1 MDQAAHGYVQ
11 SRSISHLT
19 VKAVLLVG
27 GLGTRLR
34 PLTFS
39 IPKPLLPIGE
49 TPILQIIIERLR
61 DADIREI
68 ILATGYQAELIR
80 AFCGDGS
87 KFGVTV
93 DYVHEERPLGTAGP
107 LSLVRPR
114 ITGDEYLILM
124 NGDILT
130 SVDFGALVEFAR
142 SWRCDLTVGY
152 TTYSYRSP
160 FGVLAIEEHQVKGI
174 VEKPAHD
181 YLISAGIYC
190 LRGSALQYVP
200 EGEFFTMPD
209 LMRRFINDGKPI
221 GAYRIREAWMGLE
234 SITHFEE
241 AVRAL
246 EGLRDTALPG
256 SLNSEGTA
264 DSASRPDDR

>member
-1 MDQAAHGYVQ
+1 
-11 SRSISHLT
+11 

-61 DADIREI
+61 DAGICEI
-68 ILATGYQAELIR
+68 VLATGYQAELIQ

-93 DYVHEERPLGTAGP
+93 GYVKEEHPLGTAGP
-107 LSLVRPR
+107 LSLVRDR
-114 ITGDEYLILM
+114 VTADEYFILM

-130 SVDFGALVEFAR
+130 DIDFRKFLEFAQSR
-142 SWRCDLTVGY
+142 GCELTVGY
-152 TTYSYRSP
+152 TTYTYRSP
-160 FGVLAIEEHQVKGI
+160 FGVLTVREDRVESV
-174 VEKPAHD
+174 VEKPSHE
-181 YLISAGIYC
+181 YVISAGIYC
-190 LRGSALQYVP
+190 LKGTALQWIP
-200 EGEFFTMPD
+200 DGEFFTMPD
-209 LMRRFINDGKPI
+209 LIRRFIDDGRPI
-221 GAYRIREAWMGLE
+221 GAYPIRAAWMGLE

-241 AVRAL
+241 AIRAL
-246 EGLRDTALPG
+246 DGVPLDELPG
-256 SLNSEGTA
+256 A
-264 DSASRPDDR
+264 RKSRRSSGAQ

>member
-1 MDQAAHGYVQ
+1 M
-11 SRSISHLT
+11 
-19 VKAVLLVG
+19 KAVLLVG

-61 DADIREI
+61 DAEIREI
-68 ILATGYQAELIR
+68 ILATGYQAELIQ

-93 DYVHEERPLGTAGP
+93 GYVKEERPLGTAGP
-107 LSLVRPR
+107 LSLVRDR
-114 ITGDEYLILM
+114 IAADEYFILM

-130 SVDFGALVEFAR
+130 DIDFRTFVEAVQ
-142 SWRCDLTVGY
+142 SHQCELTVGY
-152 TTYSYRSP
+152 TTYTYRSP
-160 FGVLAIEEHQVKGI
+160 FGVLTVQEDRVKSV
-174 VEKPAHD
+174 VEKPSRE

-190 LRGSALQYVP
+190 MKGTVLQWIP
-200 EGEFFTMPD
+200 DDQFFTMPD
-209 LMRRFINDGKPI
+209 LIRRFIDDGKPI
-221 GAYRIREAWMGLE
+221 GAYPIRAAWMGLE

-241 AVRAL
+241 AIKAL
-246 EGLRDTALPG
+246 DGVPLNELPG
-256 SLNSEGTA
+256 APKPQRSSGGQ
-264 DSASRPDDR
+264 

>member
-1 MDQAAHGYVQ
+1 M
-11 SRSISHLT
+11 
-19 VKAVLLVG
+19 KAVLLVG

-39 IPKPLLPIGE
+39 IPKPLLPVGE

-68 ILATGYQAELIR
+68 ILATGYQAELIQ

-87 KFGVTV
+87 KFGVAV
-93 DYVHEERPLGTAGP
+93 DYVKEEKPLGTAGP
-107 LSLVRPR
+107 LALIRARVAE
-114 ITGDEYLILM
+114 DEYFVLM

-130 SVDFGALVEFAR
+130 SVDFRGLTDFAR
-142 SWRCDLTVGY
+142 SRRCDLTVGY

-160 FGVLAIEEHQVKGI
+160 FGVLAIEEDRVKGI

-181 YLISAGIYC
+181 YLISTGIYC
-190 LRGSALQYVP
+190 LRGAALQHVP
-200 EGEFFTMPD
+200 SGEFFTMPD
-209 LMRRFINDGKPI
+209 LIRRFIDAQKPI

-246 EGLRDTALPG
+246 ETLRNAAP
-256 SLNSEGTA
+256 
-264 DSASRPDDR
+264 RPDGR